1 MAFKLKSV
9 SQSELEK
16 LIAEAPR
23 RGRSSKGA
31 ELIEDFVASGEVAAT
46 AELGST
52 KERNSVSISAA
63 NYCRSNDK
71 AVWVRKVGGAM
82 GTDLLL
88 INLSKADAA
97 TKKAYET
104 RPRPGRR
111 PAKR

>member
-9 SQSELEK
+9 SQAELSQ

-31 ELIEDFVASGEVAAT
+31 ELIDDFLESGEVAAT
-46 AELGST
+46 ADLGST
-52 KERNSVSISAA
+52 KDRNSVSISAS
-63 NYCRSNDK
+63 NYCRSTDK
-71 AVWVRKVGGAM
+71 QVWVRKVGG
-82 GTDLLL
+82 GTGTELLL
-88 INLSKADAA
+88 INLAKADAA

-111 PAKR
+111 PSKR